1 MATFIIISKRYRY
14 SISLFLLLFLTL
26 FLYFPSQKSL
36 FNEFYKEEFKYLNG
50 IEFNESLER
59 NFHIYNGLTEILEE
73 MESFVKSEELIN
85 HEEDEIKET
94 VYIAKSGESLAELSK
109 KFNQDLDVLKFNNP
123 SLKNSLIKDGQK
135 ILVYSKNGI
144 FYRVKRNDNLY
155 KIAKIYKVPLENI
168 IMVNDLSSYKILPGQ
183 KIFIPNPKLNIN
195 NRPLPKVDII
205 KTIKNINLVKEN
217 NIIRSLNNFL
227 WPVKWRGVSSSFGMR
242 EHPVLKVER
251 FHKGVDL
258 RAPKG
263 TSVFSP
269 LDGKIVYAGYQ
280 RGFGNFIII
289 KHYNG
294 YMTRFGHLSKI
305 FVNKDDKVVRGSK
318 IAETGA
324 TGLCSAPHLHFEV
337 INEKGEYINPEKLR
351 NIKVTKDKIPFRNS

>member
-1 MATFIIISKRYRY
+1 MITVISISKRYKY
-14 SISLFLLLFLTL
+14 TISTLLLLFLIL
-26 FLYFPSQKSL
+26 FLYFPSQKTL

-50 IEFNESLER
+50 IDFNESLEQ
-59 NFHIYNGLTEILEE
+59 NFHIYNGLAEI
-73 MESFVKSEELIN
+73 SNSSTTFVKPEECLN
-85 HEEDEIKET
+85 HEEEEIKET
-94 VYIAKSGESLAELSK
+94 IYIARAGESLAELSK
-109 KFNQDLDVLKFNNP
+109 RFNQDLDVLKFNNP
-123 SLKNSLIKDGQK
+123 SLKKNSLIKEGQK
-135 ILVYSKNGI
+135 ILIYSKNGI

-183 KIFIPNPKLNIN
+183 KIFIPSPKL
-195 NRPLPKVDII
+195 RATSLPKIDII
-205 KTIKNINLVKEN
+205 KAVKNINLVKES
-217 NIIRSLNNFL
+217 NINRSLKNFL
-227 WPVKWRGVSSSFGMR
+227 WPVKWRGVSSPFGMR

-258 RAPKG
+258 RAPQG
-263 TSVFSP
+263 TTVYAP
-269 LDGKIVYAGYQ
+269 LDGRIVYAGYQ

-289 KHYNG
+289 KHFNG
-294 YMTRFGHLSKI
+294 YITRFGHLSKI

-337 INEKGEYINPEKLR
+337 INEKGEYLNPEKLKNTTISKER
-351 NIKVTKDKIPFRNS
+351 LAFRN